1 MPKICAVNTAA
12 TPCMIAVP
20 SMLMVAPSGMVN
32 ELTRRL
38 TPMRF
43 SRVVM
48 FIGIVALEVA
58 VENAKAITGKNLRT
72 NVKGLRRV
80 KTTRSRR

>member
-1 MPKICAVNTAA
+1 
-12 TPCMIAVP
+12 
-20 SMLMVAPSGMVN
+20 MLMVAPSGMVN

-58 VENAKAITGKNLRT
+58 VEKAKAITGKNLRT
-72 NVKGLRRV
+72 NMKGLRRV